1 VVFFPDKPKGSPIT
15 TEPVNNNE
23 EFGVVV
29 RTRLESHSLGK
40 LYALRIFVYIYFQR
54 TLVKYIIRFI
64 INKNMN

>member
-1 VVFFPDKPKGSPIT
+1 MYGSSMSNKAYTCSSISNKLCCPKLISVFFFSDKPEGSPIT

-40 LYALRIFVYIYFQR
+40 L
-54 TLVKYIIRFI
+54 
-64 INKNMN
+64 

>member
-1 VVFFPDKPKGSPIT
+1 MLSKIISVCGFFSDKPKGSPIT

-40 LYALRIFVYIYFQR
+40 L
-54 TLVKYIIRFI
+54 
-64 INKNMN
+64 